1 MTVSS
6 SRAGRVGFAI
16 AALVMV
22 IVAGEASAA
31 PVITVMAP
39 SCLPPQ
45 ANGVVTATVQPATGL
60 SSVRAY
66 FRKGGLPD
74 FYYLEMR
81 AATGGAYWVVLPR
94 PEDATKS
101 VEYQIA
107 VRDGDNQ
114 ETRSD
119 LKKVDVV
126 ASCKPVLTADQNR
139 AAQNLV
145 VGEMIADQKGKS
157 VVGFLCPG
165 IVSRID
171 AKGEMRNDEYC
182 RKVVIAETAAAGEGK
197 RNLLVPLVIVGGA
210 GAAVAI
216 IKHNEKG
223 EASKPRP

>member
-6 SRAGRVGFAI
+6 GRANRFGLVI
-16 AALVMV
+16 AAVVV
-22 IVAGEASAA
+22 ILAAGEALAA

-66 FRKGGLPD
+66 FRKGGSPD

-94 PEDATKS
+94 PEEATKV

-107 VRDGDNQ
+107 VRDGDNR

-119 LKKVDVV
+119 MQKVDVV

-157 VVGFLCPG
+157 VLGFLCPG

-182 RKVVIAETAAAGEGK
+182 RKAVIAQTAAAGEGK
-197 RNLLVPLVIVGGA
+197 RSLLVPLVIVGGA

-216 IKHNEKG
+216 IKHNEKE
-223 EASKPRP
+223 EASRPRP

>member
-6 SRAGRVGFAI
+6 SRAGRLGFLV
-16 AALVMV
+16 AALVV
-22 IVAGEASAA
+22 VLAAGEAFAA

-66 FRKGGLPD
+66 FRKGGSPD

-94 PEDATKS
+94 PEEATKV

-107 VRDGDNQ
+107 VRDGDDR

-119 LKKVDVV
+119 LQKVDVV

-157 VVGFLCPG
+157 VLGFLCPG

-171 AKGEMRNDEYC
+171 VKGEMRNDEYC
-182 RKVVIAETAAAGEGK
+182 RKVVIAQTAAATGG

-210 GAAVAI
+210 GVAVAI
-216 IKHNEKG
+216 IKHNEKD